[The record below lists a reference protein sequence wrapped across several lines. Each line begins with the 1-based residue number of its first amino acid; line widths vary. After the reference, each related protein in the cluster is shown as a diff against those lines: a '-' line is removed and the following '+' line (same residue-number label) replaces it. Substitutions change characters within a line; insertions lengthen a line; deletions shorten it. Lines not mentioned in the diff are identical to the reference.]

1 MIMAE
6 WLILRLPRAADGPS
20 GNGQSGDMQSGVG
33 TAGWLVVD
41 ADGRALRPLQSGPLA
56 AAAADATGRRLAVL
70 APSADVLLTDVE
82 LPQGA
87 AGRAAQLAPYALEE
101 QLVGNVE
108 DQHVA
113 IGRALAGNRV
123 QVAVVARSQ
132 LEGWQSRLAA
142 AGLEA
147 SCIVAEHS
155 LLPAIPGQAVAT
167 LEGSQLCLRDGAGA
181 SHCIEAAAG
190 SLASALELLLGESR
204 ASTALMIHTTPADWQ
219 ERKAEIEALRGQFA
233 DLKAQLLNQGLLPW
247 LSAYVPAAV
256 AANQA
261 INLLQGPYAPRAV
274 RGAAWQRWRLAASLA
289 AGLVVL
295 HLGVQGWRLHQ
306 LGAAESALDAQLDA
320 LAGGVPPGAGSLRKR
335 VEQALLAEQSSDE
348 HAGLLPAMQAVAEAL
363 RSVPGARVQSFDYR
377 DSALQLK
384 LRASDA
390 QSLERINQALRQAGW
405 QSQLVSGA
413 AVGNAYEGSLRVLR
427 GAS

>member
-6 WLILRLPRAADGPS
+6 WLILRLPRAADVTT
-20 GNGQSGDMQSGVG
+20 GNG

-41 ADGRALRPLQSGPLA
+41 GDGRPLKPLQSGPLA
-56 AAAADATGRRLAVL
+56 AAAADAAGRRLAVL
-70 APSADVLLTDVE
+70 APSADVLLADVE

-87 AGRAAQLAPYALEE
+87 AGRAAQLAPFALEE

-113 IGRALAGNRV
+113 IGRVHDGNRV
-123 QVAVVARSQ
+123 HVAVVARSQ
-132 LEGWQSRLAA
+132 LEGWKAQLDA
-142 AGLEA
+142 AGLDPA
-147 SCIVAEHS
+147 CIVAEQS
-155 LLPAIPGQAVAT
+155 LLPSIPGQAVAT
-167 LEGSQLCLRDGAGA
+167 LEGSQLCLRDAAGTG
-181 SHCIEAAAG
+181 HCIEATAG
-190 SLASALELLLGESR
+190 SLAGALELLLGESR
-204 ASTALMIHTTPADWQ
+204 AATALMIYTTPADWQ

-247 LSAYVPAAV
+247 LAAYVPAAV

-261 INLLQGPYAPRAV
+261 INLLQGQYAPRAV

-289 AGLVVL
+289 AGLLVL

-306 LGAAESALDAQLDA
+306 LGAAEAALDAQLDS
-320 LAGGVPPGAGSLRKR
+320 LAGGVPPGSGSLRKR
-335 VEQALLAEQSSDE
+335 VEQALLADQSSDE

-363 RSVPGARVQSFDYR
+363 RAVPGARVQSFDYR
-377 DSALQLK
+377 DNALQLK

-390 QSLERINQALRQAGW
+390 QALERVNQALRQAGW